1 MIAPRIDVIR
11 DAVGIAGYAVTGI
24 EQGDLPYQQINSV
37 VLRPTPG
44 YTTAPHYWCVMQ
56 MIPRQGFKRS
66 VEYGIARDYCNS
78 RWGPKQERREY
89 FGRLSFSIRLVN
101 SAVKRALAEADPVAL
116 AAARR
121 FSLPY
126 RHKIY
131 MACTALGPR
140 LLQLAETFP
149 LALFELFRAGDR
161 TSEARNAILAGRKL
175 REVAAALDIPFA
187 ARHLPP
193 SVAGHLD
200 AAALRKLPASVLHAA
215 PRAPRAARQ
224 WARIVSWAQQRG
236 WDTTDFICWVTSRW
250 PELMP
255 LGCNP
260 ILSLADWARDT
271 TQSRDLWRLRSVA
284 EREGI
289 DLGAVLAGFT
299 FPGFTD
305 RLAQLEATVSVKPFS
320 PLMHTRAALAASSD
334 WHRRVTLMR
343 VSESRMLPR
352 PQLDGAQ
359 IGEYSI
365 VPLTTTGE
373 LVAEGAAMAHCVA
386 TYADAALNGDSCI
399 YSVRAC
405 NERVATLELRQ
416 KRFGNHFVPYIAQL
430 AGPHNATPAKEVSLV
445 ARKWLAAQK
454 HSILEVRHNAAA
466 QHLVTADDFDA
477 EIPF

>member
-1 MIAPRIDVIR
+1 MSAPRIDVIR
-11 DAVGIAGYAVTGI
+11 DSVGIAGYAVTGI
-24 EQGDLPYQQINSV
+24 ERGDLLYQPTSSV
-37 VLRPTPG
+37 LLRPTPG
-44 YTTAPHYWCVMQ
+44 YTTEPHYWCVMQ
-56 MIPRQGFKRS
+56 MIPRRGFKRS

-89 FGRLSFSIRLVN
+89 FGRLSFSIQLVN
-101 SAVKRALAEADPVAL
+101 SAVKQALAEADPVAL
-116 AAARR
+116 TAARR

-131 MACTALGPR
+131 MACTTLGPR

-149 LALFELFRAGDR
+149 LALFELFCAGDR

-200 AAALRKLPASVLHAA
+200 AAALRKLPADVLHAA
-215 PRAPRAARQ
+215 PRTPRAARQ
-224 WARIVSWAQQRG
+224 WARIVSWAQQRD

-271 TQSRDLWRLRSVA
+271 TQSRDLGRLRSIA

-289 DLGAVLAGFT
+289 DLGAVLDGFT

-343 VSESRMLPR
+343 VSESRPLPQ
-352 PQLDGAQ
+352 PWLAGAQ
-359 IGEYSI
+359 IGEFSF

-373 LVAEGAAMAHCVA
+373 LVAEGAAMVHCVA
-386 TYADAALNGDSCI
+386 TYVDAVLDGGSCI
-399 YSVRAC
+399 YSVLAG
-405 NERVATLELRQ
+405 NTRVATLELRK
-416 KRFGNHFVPYIAQL
+416 KRVAKESVSYIAQL
-430 AGPHNATPAKEVSLV
+430 VGPHNATPAKEVSRV

-466 QHLVTADDFDA
+466 QHFAPADNFDDD
-477 EIPF
+477 IPF